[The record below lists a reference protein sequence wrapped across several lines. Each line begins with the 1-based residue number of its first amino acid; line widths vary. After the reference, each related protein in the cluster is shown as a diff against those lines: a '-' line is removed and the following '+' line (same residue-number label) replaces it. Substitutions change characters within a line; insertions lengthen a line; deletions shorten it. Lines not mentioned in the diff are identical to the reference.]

1 MMEADVLTPPL
12 RVLELYSG
20 IGGMHYAL
28 KESCIAAEVIAAID
42 INTVANEVYKH
53 NFPNTCIYPKTIE
66 GMTVDEFNKFDFD
79 MILMSPPCQP
89 FTRLGSQKDVLDSRS
104 KSFLY
109 ILDLLPSLTN
119 LPKYILLENVKGFET
134 SAAREK
140 LKQTLESC
148 RYTYQ
153 EFLLSPTLLG
163 IPNSRLRYFLLA
175 KLKPDAFCFQT
186 FNQVLDQFPDMESK
200 KTTKASRFNQL
211 FPTDDKKE
219 EWNKSA
225 CCTSEI
231 KRERDEAVLYKL
243 ETLRHLKQ
251 KESQDNNSSVQM
263 IQDFL
268 EEDLQDP
275 SPYFISPKS
284 LLRYALILDIVE
296 QTCRRSVC
304 FTKGWQR
311 IGGKCSVK
319 WKYGS
324 SIILASG
331 SGWES
336 WNAFLS
342 AKYGCYVEGTGSVLK
357 TASDV
362 ELVLVFQSFE
372 TLSEDEK
379 LTQLA
384 KLKLRYFTPR
394 EIANLH
400 GFPLK
405 FGFPEKISLKQRYR
419 LLGNS
424 LNIHVVAKLIKLMVK

>member
-304 FTKGWQR
+304 FTKG
-311 IGGKCSVK
+311 
-319 WKYGS
+319 
-324 SIILASG
+324 
-331 SGWES
+331 
-336 WNAFLS
+336 
-342 AKYGCYVEGTGSVLK
+342 YGCYVEGTGSVLK

-405 FGFPEKISLKQRYR
+405 FGPVLEQNDQQHPNDPGHPADNTAGDLSEGAVASDEPAGDTTPATPIPATRRSRRMDRPPDRY
-419 LLGNS
+419 S
-424 LNIHVVAKLIKLMVK
+424 P